1 MIEFALQMEQN
12 EIGDVL
18 PRDLVSLKN
27 VACIVMLTFI
37 SLSLR
42 NFLLLFQASCVSLRS
57 AYSQEIACQL
67 QVLVRNI
74 RLDSPG
80 DGNRRK

>member
-18 PRDLVSLKN
+18 PRGLVSLKN
-27 VACIVMLTFI
+27 VGCLVMLTFI

-42 NFLLLFQASCVSLRS
+42 NFLLLFRASCVSLRS
-57 AYSQEIACQL
+57 AYSREITCQL
-67 QVLVRNI
+67 QALVRNVRI
-74 RLDSPG
+74 DFPG

>member
-18 PRDLVSLKN
+18 PRGLVSLKN
-27 VACIVMLTFI
+27 VGCLVMLTFI

-42 NFLLLFQASCVSLRS
+42 NFLLLFRASCVSLRS
-57 AYSQEIACQL
+57 AYSREITCQL
-67 QVLVRNI
+67 QALVRNVRI
-74 RLDSPG
+74 DSPG